1 MIEVSKMELET
12 VYNRFL
18 SKIKD
23 RKLVNMSYCDY
34 SEIMLDYLQN
44 GLAIPYVEKIFSSI
58 SVDSDNE
65 EITYKLVRP
74 ISDESDERFVID
86 ILSRA
91 MALAWMD
98 HHIDTDLTLALAIG
112 GKEEKVLK
120 NDLKSNMERRETLKK
135 DLQKVIRDRD
145 YYNETFD

>member
-1 MIEVSKMELET
+1 MELET

-18 SKIKD
+18 SKVKD
-23 RKLVNMSYCDY
+23 KKLIALSDDSY
-34 SEIMLDYLQN
+34 SEIMLDYLEN

-58 SVDSDNE
+58 SVDSDSE
-65 EITYKLVRP
+65 ELTYELVNP
-74 ISDESDERFVID
+74 VNDESDERFVID

-91 MALAWMD
+91 MVLAWVD

-145 YYNETFD
+145 YYNDSFD

>member
-1 MIEVSKMELET
+1 MELET

-18 SKIKD
+18 SKVKD
-23 RKLVNMSYCDY
+23 RKLLNLSDCDY
-34 SEIMLDYLQN
+34 SEIMLDYLEN

-58 SVDSDNE
+58 SIDSDND
-65 EITYKLVRP
+65 KLSYTLAKP
-74 ISDESDERFVID
+74 INDESDERFVID

-120 NDLKSNMERRETLKK
+120 NDLKSNMERRETLKR
-135 DLQKVIRDRD
+135 DLQKVIRDRN
-145 YYNETFD
+145 YYNDSFN

>member
-1 MIEVSKMELET
+1 MELET

-18 SKIKD
+18 SKVKD
-23 RKLVNMSYCDY
+23 RKLLNLSDCDY
-34 SEIMLDYLQN
+34 SEIMLDYLES
-44 GLAIPYVEKIFSSI
+44 GLAIPYVEKVFSSI
-58 SVDSDNE
+58 SIDSDNE
-65 EITYKLVRP
+65 ELSYTLANP
-74 ISDESDERFVID
+74 INSESDERFVID

-120 NDLKSNMERRETLKK
+120 NDLKSNMERRETLKR
-135 DLQKVIRDRD
+135 DLQKVIRGRN
-145 YYNETFD
+145 YYNDSFD

>member
-1 MIEVSKMELET
+1 MELKT
-12 VYNRFL
+12 IYNRFL
-18 SKIKD
+18 SRIKD
-23 RKLVNMSYCDY
+23 RKLLSLSDSDY
-34 SEIMLDYLQN
+34 AEIMLDYLES
-44 GLAIPYVEKIFSSI
+44 GLALPYVEKIFISYSI
-58 SVDSDNE
+58 DSDNE
-65 EITYKLVRP
+65 EFTYKLVKS

-91 MALAWMD
+91 MVLAWTD

-145 YYNETFD
+145 YYNDSYD